1 MYGSGLIESD
11 AAKLVRLLAEHP
23 ELQAR
28 VRDFDGDGG
37 FMFGFNRSLPDDL
50 RATWDVIC
58 SEVDHSSSHSGASF
72 SMVCRL
78 AQRELKHANS

>member
-1 MYGSGLIESD
+1 MYGSGLIERD

-28 VRDFDGDGG
+28 VRDFDVDGG
-37 FMFGFNRSLPDDL
+37 FMFGFNGSLPDDL

-58 SEVDHSSSHSGASF
+58 SEVDDGGHSGASF

-78 AQRELKHANS
+78 AQRELKHGSS

>member
-1 MYGSGLIESD
+1 MYGSGVIESD
-11 AAKLVRLLAEHP
+11 AAKLVRLLAEYP

-28 VRDFDGDGG
+28 VRDFNGDGG
-37 FMFGFNRSLPDDL
+37 FMFGFDESLPDDL

-58 SEVDHSSSHSGASF
+58 SEVDDSGHSGASF

-78 AQRELKHANS
+78 AQRELKHGSS